1 MFWITSSFFLVYMT
15 YMPFISIT
23 WLYEHIANNPF
34 AGLHVILTSSMVS
47 DSFLSFMSIVVV
59 VNWFFFTLL
68 TAGSCHND
76 KCQWPEPF
84 FLSLSHIQY
93 PFGCRLDSDEIG
105 SEWWLDRTKPQ
116 KVVCFYSMWWS
127 FLLRFVG
134 SKRTVIIIIFMMM
147 MMMMTMVIGCVCLL
161 MHRLV
166 LP

>member
-59 VNWFFFTLL
+59 NWFFFTLL

-76 KCQWPEPF
+76 KCQ
-84 FLSLSHIQY
+84 
-93 PFGCRLDSDEIG
+93 
-105 SEWWLDRTKPQ
+105 
-116 KVVCFYSMWWS
+116 
-127 FLLRFVG
+127 
-134 SKRTVIIIIFMMM
+134 
-147 MMMMTMVIGCVCLL
+147 
-161 MHRLV
+161 
-166 LP
+166 